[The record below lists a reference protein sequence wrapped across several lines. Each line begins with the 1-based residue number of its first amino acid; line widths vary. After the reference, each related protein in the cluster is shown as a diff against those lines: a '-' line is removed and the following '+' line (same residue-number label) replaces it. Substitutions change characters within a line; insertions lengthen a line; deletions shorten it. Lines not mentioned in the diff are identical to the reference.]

1 MNNMNRKWFFCCCIA
16 ALISCN
22 NSGTSPEK
30 EKTEQPAQTAA
41 ANGTSRLEGRWV
53 IRRAEGD
60 MADMNLGTEY
70 SFKGDRLSF
79 GKDGFLNPG
88 RTEVTDSTFSFQ
100 AEGNEYKFYY
110 NYRFNGDTMVVT
122 MKDGT
127 GQVFHL
133 VKQ

>member
-1 MNNMNRKWFFCCCIA
+1 MNNLKRKWFFCCCITA
-16 ALISCN
+16 FISCN
-22 NSGTSPEK
+22 NGGTSTEK
-30 EKTEQPAQTAA
+30 EKTEQPSVTTA
-41 ANGTSRLEGRWV
+41 ANGTSRLEGSWV

-70 SFKGDRLSF
+70 KFNGDRLSF

-122 MKDGT
+122 MKNGT

>member
-1 MNNMNRKWFFCCCIA
+1 M
-16 ALISCN
+16 
-22 NSGTSPEK
+22 
-30 EKTEQPAQTAA
+30 
-41 ANGTSRLEGRWV
+41 

-100 AEGNEYKFYY
+100 ADGNEYKFYY

-122 MKDGT
+122 MKNGT

-133 VKQ
+133 VKE